1 MPSEIVTNQDLEIGF
16 SLARRF
22 DLVVCLE
29 VTEHLPERCATT
41 FVESLTNQSDLI
53 LLSAAIPFQGG
64 HHHVN
69 EQFLDYWVKLFAIHA
84 IRPLDFVRPRIWND
98 SRVMWWLRLNPLPA
112 GVVQSHLLPGR
123 GCRRQPEGLDL
134 HDCYQ
139 PRLFQPQINP
149 VSGSTYAIEI
159 ARMVFCCVLR
169 SFVVTSL
176 PQKNAEIAIMR
187 TLQRVAGV

>member
-1 MPSEIVTNQDLEIGF
+1 MDRKHLQVPSEIVTNQDLEIGF

-84 IRPLDFVRPRIWND
+84 YRPLDFVRPRIWTD
-98 SRVMWWLRLNPLPA
+98 SRVIWWLRLNPMPA
-112 GVVQSHLLPGR
+112 GVVQSHLPCPR
-123 GCRRQPEGLDL
+123 ICRRLASSIWSGIVSLSNLLIFGRVRND
-134 HDCYQ
+134 
-139 PRLFQPQINP
+139 FISFP
-149 VSGSTYAIEI
+149 VAVAVDNRRASICMT
-159 ARMVFCCVLR
+159 
-169 SFVVTSL
+169 VTNRDYFNRKSI
-176 PQKNAEIAIMR
+176 P
-187 TLQRVAGV
+187 